1 MHGPSTSQGIG
12 HRKLLSFVSP
22 TKEQLE
28 LHELILK
35 ARNEL
40 FAHSD
45 LRNYKVTP
53 GRLGHQRME
62 TIESKYFDFD
72 GDQVT
77 KLELFIIRLH
87 GAINLRMTIMV
98 DAAELKSRPAQ

>member
-1 MHGPSTSQGIG
+1 
-12 HRKLLSFVSP
+12 
-22 TKEQLE
+22 